1 MLPASPQRF
10 DGARIDHRE
19 AAVAVSR
26 WRYIHLTASTLQ
38 VFIFNIF
45 PLPCVE
51 KKTYRRGSW
60 VYYEVLIRGRVFF
73 FFKR

>member
-19 AAVAVSR
+19 AVVAVSR

-38 VFIFNIF
+38 IFIFNII

-51 KKTYRRGSW
+51 KKT
-60 VYYEVLIRGRVFF
+60 
-73 FFKR
+73 